1 MVHPFQQTTVYGHK
15 KTSEMD
21 TFFCIDSKRCLKD
34 QLWHHDSRST
44 STIKKKQCQT
54 VSPKITDIKVTST
67 SKILSTNMSTEVF
80 HKIATRPSLSIFWI
94 FPPCMSSASTEW
106 WQSVDM
112 PKSSGVCHEDAVA
125 CLQKASCPHVAEG
138 WGGPGHPSIQHCG
151 VTYSAPDLSV
161 MCTFQTKGP
170 VSWYI
175 YNIYI
180 GLLWWKV
187 GQRNIFFELQHLFL
201 PFLWRLFVPGDDAVF
216 SIASLSW
223 ITSLRGLVHSLIIV
237 LSEAPL
243 CNK

>member
-94 FPPCMSSASTEW
+94 FPPCMSFSTHRMVAKCGHAQIFWCVSWRCSGLLTKGQASH
-106 WQSVDM
+106 M
-112 PKSSGVCHEDAVA
+112 
-125 CLQKASCPHVAEG
+125 LQRVGE
-138 WGGPGHPSIQHCG
+138 GPGHPSIQHCG
-151 VTYSAPDLSV
+151 VSE
-161 MCTFQTKGP
+161 M
-170 VSWYI
+170 SW
-175 YNIYI
+175 NM
-180 GLLWWKV
+180 V
-187 GQRNIFFELQHLFL
+187 
-201 PFLWRLFVPGDDAVF
+201 
-216 SIASLSW
+216 
-223 ITSLRGLVHSLIIV
+223 
-237 LSEAPL
+237 
-243 CNK
+243 